1 VSARVVRRYTLRVP
15 AERAEQAL
23 LRMLELFP
31 EGVEEETDGSQVVL
45 HGYGDRP
52 PTGDL
57 EETAVAEGWADA
69 WREFHRPVRV
79 GRLWVGP
86 PWYDPEPIA
95 VVIDPGRAF
104 GTGAH
109 PSTRAALELMQRLT
123 PSPMLDLGCGSGV
136 LSIAAIRLGFG
147 PVCAFD
153 RDPLAVGA
161 TADNAAANHVSVKVA
176 AADVLCDPLPA
187 TPLWVANLQLDLL
200 ELLLRRHDLSPTLVV
215 SGLLRSQ
222 TLGGGER
229 VELDGWAAEVLRR

>member
-1 VSARVVRRYTLRVP
+1 M
-15 AERAEQAL
+15 
-23 LRMLELFP
+23 RMLELFP
-31 EGVEEETDGSQVVL
+31 DGVEEEADGSQVVL
-45 HGYGDRP
+45 HGYGDRAP
-52 PTGDL
+52 AGDL
-57 EETAVAEGWADA
+57 EETSVAAGWADA

-109 PSTRAALELMQRLT
+109 ASTRAALELLQRLP

-136 LSIAAIRLGFG
+136 LSIAAMRLGFG
-147 PVCAFD
+147 PVRAFD

-161 TADNAAANHVSVKVA
+161 TTDNAAVNHVSVDVSV
-176 AADVLCDPLPA
+176 ADVLCDPLPSA
-187 TPLWVANLQLDLL
+187 PLWLANLQLDLL
-200 ELLLRRHDLSPTLVV
+200 EPLLRRDDLPPTLVA
-215 SGLLRSQ
+215 SGLLASQ
-222 TLGGGER
+222 TLGGRER